1 MEPQTSVK
9 QNSAFSLFSFL
20 GFGAQQTAAPLAQGD
35 KRLINAWTFYDWANS
50 SYPMV
55 ITSTIFPIFYENV
68 TSTKVDGRV
77 VSDVVSLFGMN
88 FRNTELYSYVAA
100 LSFIIV
106 CISSPILSGIADF
119 SGSKKRFLQFY
130 CYLGSLCCASLFF
143 FNKEHLGLC
152 LLSVLFASV
161 GYWGSIVFYN
171 AYLPEIAAPADHDK
185 VSAKGFAR
193 GYLGGALL
201 LIINLVLIRVFGMPA
216 KYSFISVA
224 LWWFGFAQITFPKL
238 PRSVKKERP
247 REGFITKGF
256 KELWS
261 VWNQFRGIPRLKRF
275 LISFFIYSMGVQ
287 TVMLMA
293 VLFAKKEIRDIVQV
307 TETVN
312 GVVITSTK
320 TLPISDSALITS
332 ILLIQFLGIAGS
344 HLFSYLSRAI
354 GNLKALGVILFIWV
368 AVCAGIYQFV
378 YTSTEFFVAASLVG
392 LVMGGIQSLSRS
404 TYSKL
409 LPETKDNASYF
420 SFYDVCEKAGIV
432 IGMFSFGFIEG
443 ITGGMRNSI
452 LALIT
457 FFILGFLVLA
467 TVPSTKQVN

>member
-1 MEPQTSVK
+1 MEPLTTVK
-9 QNSAFSLFSFL
+9 RNTLSGPFSFL
-20 GFGAQQTAAPLAQGD
+20 GFGSRAQAAPLAKGD

-68 TSTKVDGRV
+68 TSTKVDGLV
-77 VSDVVSLFGMN
+77 VSDVVTLFGWS
-88 FRNTELYSYVAA
+88 FRNSQLYSYVAA
-100 LSFIIV
+100 LAFIIV
-106 CISSPILSGIADF
+106 SISSPVLSGIADS
-119 SGSKKRFLQFY
+119 SGSKKKFLQFY

-143 FNKEHLGLC
+143 FNKEYLGLC
-152 LLSVLFASV
+152 MLSVLFASV

-171 AYLPEIAAPADHDK
+171 AYLPEIAEPADHDK

-201 LIINLVLIRVFGMPA
+201 LIINLILIKAFGMPA

-224 LWWFGFAQITFPKL
+224 LWWFGFAQLAFPKL
-238 PRSVKKERP
+238 PRGVSKR
-247 REGFITKGF
+247 RSGEGALTRGF
-256 KELWS
+256 KELWK
-261 VWNQFRGIPRLKRF
+261 VWNEFKGIPRLKRF
-275 LISFFIYSMGVQ
+275 LASFFIYSMGVQ

-293 VLFAKKEIRDIVQV
+293 VLFAKKEIKDLVQV

-312 GVVITSTK
+312 GVAVTSMK
-320 TLPISDSALITS
+320 VMPIADTALITA

-344 HLFSYLSRAI
+344 HLFSFLSRLI
-354 GNLKALGVILFIWV
+354 GNLKALGIILAIWI
-368 AVCAGIYQFV
+368 AVCFSLYQFV
-378 YTSTEFFVAASLVG
+378 YTSTAFFIAASVVG
-392 LVMGGIQSLSRS
+392 LVMGGVQSLSRS

-420 SFYDVCEKAGIV
+420 SFYDVCEKVGIV

-443 ITGGMRNSI
+443 LTGGMRNSI

-457 FFILGFLVLA
+457 YFAVGFLVLT
-467 TVPSTKQVN
+467 TVPKTKQVN